1 MESIFGNPGLH
12 LISEYILELLDHDS
26 VVACHKAFDFRSPP
40 NFWLK
45 KCLKSGLPYDL
56 YLRWK
61 VLIQV
66 TEDTDLE
73 DHVSNL
79 LAIMHREAPFSFL
92 EPLFMASKDDND
104 FVILKF
110 MVKNMPEFVQMQLEF
125 TGIANISDWIMF
137 PIFKILTIISSP
149 NKSRRPKEGR

>member
-12 LISEYILELLDHDS
+12 LISEQILELLDHES
-26 VVACHKAFDFRSPP
+26 LVACHKAFGFRSPP

-45 KCLKSGLPYDL
+45 KCLKSGLPYEL
-56 YLRWK
+56 YMNWK

-73 DHVSNL
+73 DNVSKL
-79 LAIMHREAPFSFL
+79 LTIMHREAPFSFL

-110 MVKNMPEFVQMQLEF
+110 MVQNMPEFVQEQLEY
-125 TGIANISDWIMF
+125 TGTSEY
-137 PIFKILTIISSP
+137 S
-149 NKSRRPKEGR
+149 